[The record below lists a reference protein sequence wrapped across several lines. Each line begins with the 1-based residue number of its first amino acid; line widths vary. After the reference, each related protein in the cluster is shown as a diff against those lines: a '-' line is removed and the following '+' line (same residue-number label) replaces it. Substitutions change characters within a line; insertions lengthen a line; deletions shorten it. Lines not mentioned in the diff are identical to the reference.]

1 MWQRVGMTRE
11 QLAVALERG
20 RTRVFAVAVD
30 WPGWARSAPART
42 GDEGAIEALMAYHE
56 RYAEVASRAGVG
68 VPSDVAVA
76 RVVVEVAGTATTD
89 FGAPDVLLDLDL
101 PVATAAG
108 RRDLAR
114 RISLLESAWALL
126 DEIVAGAPE
135 ALAKGPRG
143 GGRDTSDV
151 VRHVVEVERVY
162 ARKIGV
168 RQRPFDP
175 ADRSLR
181 DALRADLVAAL
192 RTDDAGFAWPARYA
206 LRRTAWH
213 ALDHAWE
220 IQDKSG

>member
-1 MWQRVGMTRE
+1 M
-11 QLAVALERG
+11 
-20 RTRVFAVAVD
+20 
-30 WPGWARSAPART
+30 
-42 GDEGAIEALMAYHE
+42 
-56 RYAEVASRAGVG
+56 AGVV
-68 VPSDVAVA
+68 VPSEAAVA
-76 RVVVEVAGTATTD
+76 RVVVDVAGTATTD
-89 FGAPDVLLDLDL
+89 FGAPDVLLELDR

-108 RRDLAR
+108 RRDLGR
-114 RISLLESAWALL
+114 RIALLESAWGLL
-126 DEIVAGAPE
+126 DEVVAEAPE
-135 ALAKGPRG
+135 VLAKGPRG

-162 ARKIGV
+162 ARKVGV
-168 RQRPFDP
+168 RHRPFDP
-175 ADRSLR
+175 TDRPLR